1 MYTVRGEEE
10 RKKHSPF
17 GSVQGALRWSPQ
29 EGVKVGVREGVR
41 VGVEEGVRR
50 GVEEGVRRGVEE
62 GVRIPRLGVSG
73 DVPALGQQAEGDE
86 EEEGE
91 ATHGTGRL
99 HL

>member
-41 VGVEEGVRR
+41 VGVEEGF
-50 GVEEGVRRGVEE
+50 RRGVEE
-62 GVRIPRLGVSG
+62 GVRIPRLGVSR

>member
-50 GVEEGVRRGVEE
+50 GVEEGVR
-62 GVRIPRLGVSG
+62 IPRLGVSG